1 MPQAVQNKA
10 LVDADDVNSAPIS
23 PVFWCNNALI
33 SPQQLCSQSLSLLFP
48 PTNFHEKR
56 CPARIRS
63 YFPRLVANNAPI
75 SPGLFGSIRDN
86 ALISPT
92 LGPIQKKISLLFPPD
107 FIFDSYPNTPDQHVP
122 VQIGHFAL
130 ISPDPPDFTFA
141 ITLQFPPPARFQ
153 KSISLLFPPG
163 FGVWESRQKAIVSLI
178 TFVLS
183 PREGHLSIPSDYL
196 FHEFR

>member
-33 SPQQLCSQSLSLLFP
+33 SPQELCSQSLSLLFP

-86 ALISPT
+86 ALISPS
-92 LGPIQKKISLLFPPD
+92 LGPSKKRFRSYFPRILFSTHIPTLLINTYPFKKGISLLLPPTL
-107 FIFDSYPNTPDQHVP
+107 DS
-122 VQIGHFAL
+122 
-130 ISPDPPDFTFA
+130 S
-141 ITLQFPPPARFQ
+141 LQ
-153 KSISLLFPPG
+153 
-163 FGVWESRQKAIVSLI
+163 
-178 TFVLS
+178 
-183 PREGHLSIPSDYL
+183 
-196 FHEFR
+196 